1 MLFFFSSRRRH
12 TRLQGDWSSD
22 VCSSDLVNF
31 MNASGPVL
39 SGKFL
44 GNDKLINWVYALGYP
59 ISEPY
64 WVQAKVAGQVKDVLV
79 RSEESRVGKECRS
92 RWSPYH

>member
-1 MLFFFSSRRRH
+1 MSCRSSYVPETSH
-12 TRLQGDWSSD
+12 NVPD
-22 VCSSDLVNF
+22 VFVNF

-59 ISEPY
+59 ISELA
-64 WVQAKVAGQVKDVLV
+64 WQG
-79 RSEESRVGKECRS
+79 ESIWRLRQWRGTPRHQ
-92 RWSPYH
+92 PG